1 MKKGTLVKL
10 KGDAGGWF
18 GYGLVVELSGSRM
31 CRVLWTKD
39 FVTNCDDPFLNVDDD
54 LIWNSNLVVIQ
65 EPTPK
70 TI

>member
-10 KGDAGGWF
+10 KGDDEAWF

-39 FVTNCDDPFLNVDDD
+39 FVTDNNNPSLDDD
-54 LIWNSNLVVIQ
+54 LIWNSNLIVIQ
-65 EPTPK
+65 EPSPK

>member
-10 KGDAGGWF
+10 KGDDEAWF

-39 FVTNCDDPFLNVDDD
+39 FGADNNNPSLDDD
-54 LIWNSNLVVIQ
+54 WIWNSNLIVIQ
-65 EPTPK
+65 EPSPK

>member
-10 KGDAGGWF
+10 KGDDDAWF

-39 FVTNCDDPFLNVDDD
+39 FVTNNNDPFLDPDDD

-65 EPTPK
+65 EPETK
-70 TI
+70 SI

>member
-10 KGDAGGWF
+10 KGDDGAWF

-39 FVTNCDDPFLNVDDD
+39 FGVENTDPFLDPKDDW
-54 LIWNSNLVVIQ
+54 IWNSNLVAIQ
-65 EPTPK
+65 EPETK

>member
-10 KGDAGGWF
+10 KGDDGGWF

-31 CRVLWTKD
+31 CRVLWTQD
-39 FVTNCDDPFLNVDDD
+39 FGAENTDPFLDPKDDW
-54 LIWNSNLVVIQ
+54 IWNSNLVAIQ
-65 EPTPK
+65 EPETK

>member
-10 KGDAGGWF
+10 KGDDDAWF
-18 GYGLVVELSGSRM
+18 GYGLVVELRGSRM

-39 FVTNCDDPFLNVDDD
+39 FVTNNNDPFLDPDDD

-65 EPTPK
+65 EPETK
-70 TI
+70 SI

>member
-10 KGDAGGWF
+10 KGDDGAWF

-39 FVTNCDDPFLNVDDD
+39 FVTNNNDPFLDSDDD
-54 LIWNSNLVVIQ
+54 LICNSNLVVIQ
-65 EPTPK
+65 EPETK